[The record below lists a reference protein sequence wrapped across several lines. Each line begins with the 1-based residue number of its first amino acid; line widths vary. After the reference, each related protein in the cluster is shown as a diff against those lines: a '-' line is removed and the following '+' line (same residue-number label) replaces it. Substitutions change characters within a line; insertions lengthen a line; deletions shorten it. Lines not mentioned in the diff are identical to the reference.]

1 MMMMMTMMVWL
12 GEPFY
17 KGKGDDA
24 DDDNDDMVRGVFV
37 TCEGL

>member
-1 MMMMMTMMVWL
+1 MLKAMMMVWL

-17 KGKGDDA
+17 KGKGDDD

>member
-1 MMMMMTMMVWL
+1 MMVWL

-17 KGKGDDA
+17 KGKGDDD
-24 DDDNDDMVRGVFV
+24 DDDNDDMVRGVFL

>member
-1 MMMMMTMMVWL
+1 MVWL

-17 KGKGDDA
+17 KGKGDDD
-24 DDDNDDMVRGVFV
+24 DDDNDDMVRGVFL